1 MRTVAVT
8 RAVSPGIA
16 HCELSYRAREPIDLE
31 RARAQHAAYEATLE
45 RLGCRLLRLPAVA
58 EWPDSVF
65 VEDTAVVLDEIAV
78 IARPGAASRR
88 PETAAVADV
97 LARFRRL
104 ERIRAP
110 ATLDGGDVLRSG
122 RYIFVGRTRRT
133 NADGVAQ
140 LRHCVSEFGYVVR
153 EIEVSGCLH
162 LKSAASAVAPST
174 LLVDPAHVDPLAFG
188 GLRTVSVADEE
199 SAAANVLRVQARVL
213 LSSGCPRTRE
223 RLAAMGIAAIE
234 VDNTELAKAEG
245 GLTCCSLLIK
255 SQGSED
261 GF

>member
-1 MRTVAVT
+1 MQTVAIT
-8 RAVSPGIA
+8 RAISAGIA

-31 RARAQHAAYEATLE
+31 RAREQHAAYEATLE
-45 RLGCRLLRLPAVA
+45 RLGCRLLRLPAVP

-88 PETAAVADV
+88 PETEPIADV
-97 LARFRRL
+97 LARFRSL

-110 ATLDGGDVLRSG
+110 ATLDGGDVLRCG
-122 RYIFVGRTRRT
+122 REIFVGRTGRT

-140 LRHCVSEFGYVVR
+140 LRAFVSEFGYSVF

-162 LKSAASAVAPST
+162 LKSAASVVAPST
-174 LLVDPAHVDPLAFG
+174 LLVDPAHIDPRAFG

-199 SAAANVLRVQARVL
+199 SAAANALRVRGQVL
-213 LSSGCPRTRE
+213 LSSGCSRTGK
-223 RLAAMGIAAIE
+223 RLAAMGIEVIE

-245 GLTCCSLLIK
+245 GLTCCSLLVT
-255 SQGSED
+255 SQGSGD
-261 GF
+261 GL